1 MKYSRKPTA
10 FFLAL
15 TPFAFVQCSG
25 HKKEA
30 SSDAAKTEDAAT
42 HDHGADVANTEA
54 SQPEFTVNDVF
65 QQQIKAL
72 FNSYLALKE
81 GFVATD
87 AGKVKSEAQKANEI
101 LSKVDMK
108 LVSDKAY
115 TDWMIYQKELNTALE
130 QIASESDIEKQ
141 REHFSAVSNSMYKV
155 VKAYGLG
162 GITAYYEFCPMAFD
176 DKGAYWLS
184 ETEKIRNPY
193 FGDKMLTCGSVQET
207 LQ

>member
-1 MKYSRKPTA
+1 MKYSRKPIA
-10 FFLAL
+10 LILAL
-15 TPFAFVQCSG
+15 TAFVFVQCSG
-25 HKKEA
+25 DKKEA
-30 SSDAAKTEDAAT
+30 ASDPVTTEDAAT
-42 HDHGADVANTEA
+42 HEHEADVTKTEA
-54 SQPEFTVNDVF
+54 GQPEFTVNEVF

-87 AGKVKSEAQKANEI
+87 AGKVKTEAKKASEA

-108 LVSDKAY
+108 LVSDKAH
-115 TDWMIYQKELNTALE
+115 TDWMAYQTDLTAGLE
-130 QIASESDIEKQ
+130 KIANESDIEKQ
-141 REHFSAVSNSMYKV
+141 REHFSDVSNAMYKV
-155 VKAYGLG
+155 AKAYGLG
-162 GITAYYEFCPMAFD
+162 GVTAYYEFCPMAFN

-184 ETEKIRNPY
+184 ESEKIRNPY

>member
-1 MKYSRKPTA
+1 MKYSRKPIA
-10 FFLAL
+10 LFLAL
-15 TPFAFVQCSG
+15 TAFAFVQCSG
-25 HKKEA
+25 DKKEA
-30 SSDAAKTEDAAT
+30 ASDSATVEDATT
-42 HDHGADVANTEA
+42 HEHEADVATSEA
-54 SQPEFTVNDVF
+54 GKPEFTVNEVF

-87 AGKVKSEAQKANEI
+87 AAKVQTEAKKASEA

-108 LVSDKAY
+108 LVTEKAH
-115 TDWMIYQKELNTALE
+115 TDWMAYQMELTALLE
-130 QIASESDIEKQ
+130 QIATETDIEKQ
-141 REHFSAVSNSMYKV
+141 REHFSNVSNAMYKV

-162 GITAYYEFCPMAFD
+162 GITAYYEFCPMAFN

-184 ETEKIRNPY
+184 ESEKIRNPY
-193 FGDKMLTCGSVQET
+193 FGDKMLTCGSVEET